1 MALISVIVPIY
12 KVETYLDKCIQSI
25 VDQTH
30 PDLEIILV
38 DDGSPD
44 TCPKMCDDWAAKD
57 SRIQVVHK
65 ENGGLSDAR
74 NAGLAVATGEY
85 ISFIDSDDWIEPDF
99 LQTLLDALQGKDA
112 DIADCATR
120 LVDEDGNSLSIRG
133 VGQDETLGT
142 IDALVRLVKEDRIFQ
157 TVWNKLYR
165 RSVIG
170 DILFEKGKY
179 NEDDYFSYQVFDR
192 AKKVAILS
200 KPMYNYLQR
209 AGSIMG
215 VGYNP
220 RRLEGLQAR
229 VLRMEY
235 LQKYPETAALTR
247 QNLVLDCMWNLQSI
261 LRHLDGQVQKDAK
274 KAVLE
279 ILRKTPVVSK
289 CELTLNAKYR
299 LWYTMFRT
307 APVQTAKLRNMLK
320 IGL

>member
-12 KVETYLDKCIQSI
+12 KVEAYLNKCVESI
-25 VDQTH
+25 VRQTYT
-30 PDLEIILV
+30 DLEIILV

-44 TCPKMCDDWAAKD
+44 ACPQMCDDWAARD
-57 SRIQVVHK
+57 SRIKVVHK

-85 ISFIDSDDWIEPDF
+85 ISFIDSDDWIEPEF
-99 LQTLLDALQGKDA
+99 MEVLLNAINTTGA

-120 LVDEDGNSLSIRG
+120 LVSEDGKELSIRG
-133 VGQDETLGT
+133 VAENETLDT
-142 IDALVRLVKEDRIFQ
+142 VSALVRLVSEDRVFQ

-165 RSVIG
+165 RDVIG

-179 NEDDYFSYQVFDR
+179 NEDDYFTYQVFDQ
-192 AKKVAILS
+192 AEKIAIVS

-209 AGSIMG
+209 GGSIMG

-235 LQKYPETAALTR
+235 LQKYPETANLTR
-247 QNLVLDCMWNLQSI
+247 QNLVLDCMWHLQSI
-261 LRHLDGQVQKDAK
+261 LLHLDGQARTNAK
-274 KAVLE
+274 RMVLD
-279 ILRKTPVVSK
+279 ILKSVPKVPGK
-289 CELTLNAKYR
+289 KLTLNTKYK
-299 LWYTMFRT
+299 LWYSLFRF
-307 APVQTAKLRNMLK
+307 APVTTAKLRNTLK
-320 IGL
+320 IGP

>member
-12 KVETYLDKCIQSI
+12 KVEAYLNKCVESI
-25 VDQTH
+25 VAQTYAN
-30 PDLEIILV
+30 LEIILV

-44 TCPKMCDDWAAKD
+44 TCPQMCDAWAAKD
-57 SRIQVVHK
+57 SRIKVVHK

-85 ISFIDSDDWIEPDF
+85 VSFIDSDDWIEPDF
-99 LQTLLDALQGKDA
+99 MQTLLDAMDCTGA
-112 DIADCATR
+112 DISDCATR

-179 NEDDYFSYQVFDR
+179 NEDDYFTYQVFDR
-192 AKKVAILS
+192 ARKIAIVS

-209 AGSIMG
+209 GGSIMG

-229 VLRMEY
+229 VLRMNY
-235 LQKYPETAALTR
+235 LQKYSETAALTR

-261 LRHLDGQVQKDAK
+261 LLHLDGQIQTDARNT
-274 KAVLE
+274 VLN
-279 ILRKTPVVSK
+279 ILRTIPAVSPSK
-289 CELTLNAKYR
+289 MTVNTKYKFW
-299 LWYTMFRT
+299 LAMFCS
-307 APVQTAKLRNMLK
+307 APVLTAKLRNTLK
-320 IGL
+320 IGP

>member
-1 MALISVIVPIY
+1 
-12 KVETYLDKCIQSI
+12 
-25 VDQTH
+25 
-30 PDLEIILV
+30 
-38 DDGSPD
+38 
-44 TCPKMCDDWAAKD
+44 MCFY
-57 SRIQVVHK
+57 SR
-65 ENGGLSDAR
+65 
-74 NAGLAVATGEY
+74 
-85 ISFIDSDDWIEPDF
+85 P
-99 LQTLLDALQGKDA
+99 
-112 DIADCATR
+112 
-120 LVDEDGNSLSIRG
+120 
-133 VGQDETLGT
+133 
-142 IDALVRLVKEDRIFQ
+142 
-157 TVWNKLYR
+157 
-165 RSVIG
+165 
-170 DILFEKGKY
+170 ILFEKGKC

-209 AGSIMG
+209 SGSIMG

-307 APVQTAKLRNMLK
+307 APIQTAKLRNMLK